1 MVYVSCMTYNHALYI
16 KDALDGFCMQQTN
29 FPYVCV
35 IVDDYSTDG
44 EIDILQQYLQDNFK
58 LEDKNIASKEE
69 TDDYVKVFA
78 RHNTNV
84 NCHFAVFFLKYN
96 HYRAK
101 KRKAPYVSPYRN
113 VSKYYSICE
122 GDDYWITPNKLQK
135 QYDFLETHPDC
146 SLCGTNGQVEWTNG
160 SKKSNLFNYYK
171 HNHFVSPEEVIGEWL
186 FPTASLFFRIGI
198 LFQREELGI
207 NMYGGDQ
214 TLILLSLSMGNIYA
228 FTDITCVYRRDLE
241 NKNSATNMA
250 KKKGREYITEQHI
263 KMYTWYDEY
272 TNGRYSYIIK
282 PLLTK
287 LKKRLPV
294 YKKMNN
300 SYVQAFFENPIV
312 FLTIALNKIKI
323 R

>member
-35 IVDDYSTDG
+35 IVDDHSTDG
-44 EIDILQQYLQDNFK
+44 EIDILQQYLQVYFD

-69 TDDYVKVFA
+69 TDDYEKIFA
-78 RHNTNV
+78 RHKSNP

-96 HYRAK
+96 HFRAK
-101 KRKAPYVSPYRN
+101 KRKAPYVSSYRN

-122 GDDYWITPNKLQK
+122 GDDYWITPNKLQM
-135 QYDFLETHPDC
+135 QYDFMEVHPDC
-146 SLCGTNGQVEWTNG
+146 SLCGTNGQVEWTNS
-160 SKKSNLFNYYK
+160 SKKSHPFNYYK
-171 HNHFVSPEEVIGEWL
+171 HNHFVSPEEIIGKWL
-186 FPTASLFFRIGI
+186 FPTASLLFRKDVSE
-198 LFQREELGI
+198 RKKELCLTF
-207 NMYGGDQ
+207 YGEDQ
-214 TLILLSLSMGNIYA
+214 TLILISLSLGNIYA
-228 FTDITCVYRRDLE
+228 FTDTTCVYRRDVE

-263 KMYTWYDEY
+263 KLYTWYDEY

-282 PLLTK
+282 PLLSK
-287 LKKRLPV
+287 LNKRLPV

-300 SYVQAFFENPIV
+300 SYLQAFLENPIV
-312 FLTIALNKIKI
+312 FLSIALNKIKL